1 MTTRTLTFREAIN
14 EALRLEMRRDPTVIL
29 MGEDVVGGATVPHLE
44 ATGEDAWGGPL
55 GVTMGL
61 AKEFG
66 KKRVL
71 DTPISESAFIGA
83 AVGAAATGLRP
94 IAELMFVDFFG
105 VCMDQ
110 IYNQGAK
117 LRYMFG
123 GKAQIPMV
131 IRTMIGSG
139 LRAAAQHSGCHY
151 SVFTHMPGLKTV
163 VPSTPYEA
171 KGLLIS
177 AIRDP
182 DPVIFFEH
190 KLLYDISG
198 EVPEENYTL
207 PLGVADIKRKGKDM
221 TVVALSRLV
230 HVALESAEKL
240 SKDGIELEVIDL
252 RSLSPL
258 DSKTIL
264 ESVKKT
270 HRLLVVDEDN
280 PRCSIASDIVAL
292 VSGQAFD
299 YLDAPPWMMTAPH
312 TPTPFSPP
320 LEDYYIPSLEKIV
333 STVKRLV
340 GRSSNASKG
349 F

>member
-1 MTTRTLTFREAIN
+1 MSTRTVTFREALN
-14 EALRLEMRRDPTVIL
+14 EAIRLEMRRDPTVIL

-61 AKEFG
+61 AKEFSRR
-66 KKRVL
+66 RVL

-94 IAELMFVDFFG
+94 IADLMFVDFFG

-123 GKAQIPMV
+123 GKTQIPMV
-131 IRTMIGSG
+131 IRAMIGAG
-139 LRAAAQHSGCHY
+139 VRAAAQHSGCHY

-163 VPSTPYEA
+163 VPSTPYDA

-182 DPVIFFEH
+182 DPVVFLEH
-190 KLLYDISG
+190 KLLYDTSG
-198 EVPEENYTL
+198 EVPEGDYTI

-221 TVVALSRLV
+221 TLVTMSRMV
-230 HVALESAEKL
+230 HISLETAEKL
-240 SKDGIELEVIDL
+240 SKDGIDLEVIDL
-252 RSLSPL
+252 RSLSPM
-258 DSKTIL
+258 DNETVL
-264 ESVKKT
+264 ESVRKT

-280 PRCSIASDIVAL
+280 PRCSMACDIVAL
-292 VSGQAFD
+292 VSEQAFD
-299 YLDAPPWMMTAPH
+299 DLDAPPRMVTAPH
-312 TPTPFSPP
+312 SPVPFSPI
-320 LEDYYIPSLEKIV
+320 LEDYYIPSVEKIV
-333 STVKRLV
+333 TTAKSLV
-340 GRSSNASKG
+340 G
-349 F
+349 